1 MDSQSELPL
10 SKVLENIVKSFFK
23 IFSDIGSLAKAEA
36 RLAKQSMVRIFFLS
50 VLLFT
55 LLTTTW
61 LCFLGLTVA
70 YLMYLKFSLLMSLFI
85 VTALTALLAM
95 MVGLIILRL
104 KNNLFF
110 RATRRQINQTTSLL
124 KGS

>member
-1 MDSQSELPL
+1 MDNEKELPL
-10 SKVLENIVKSFFK
+10 SKVLENMFNAFFK

-36 RLAKQSMVRIFFLS
+36 QLAKQSMITILFLS
-50 VLLFT
+50 VILFT
-55 LLTTTW
+55 LLMTTW
-61 LCFLGLTVA
+61 ICLLGLIVA
-70 YLMYLKFSLLMSLFI
+70 YLIYLKLSLLLSIFI

-104 KNNLFF
+104 KDNLSF
-110 RATRRQINQTTSLL
+110 RATRRQISNTKSLL